1 MYLQKF
7 QLHCETYQVRRS
19 CLRIFVS
26 ATLATYLFVAYT
38 LVLGYTFPALGLD
51 IKTMNP
57 QLFCQFLVNELDT

>member
-38 LVLGYTFPALGLD
+38 LVLGYTFPAFWSGH
-51 IKTMNP
+51 KN
-57 QLFCQFLVNELDT
+57 NEPTIILSVFGQ